1 MGSTLIP
8 VVTTVEFPVPHTIPT
23 IVMQFILG
31 SPNCITNDKNYNT
44 YSSKLSFMN
53 QVISIRVPEETRSEM
68 KKLRQVINWNLE
80 IRAFIQ
86 KRIDDK
92 KKDDVLTSVTKH
104 LQKNPTLPSGSAAH
118 LVRTDRD
125 SH

>member
-1 MGSTLIP
+1 MT
-8 VVTTVEFPVPHTIPT
+8 
-23 IVMQFILG
+23 
-31 SPNCITNDKNYNT
+31 
-44 YSSKLSFMN
+44 

-68 KKLRQVINWNLE
+68 KKLRRVINWNQE

-86 KRIDDK
+86 KRVDDK
-92 KKDDVLTSVTKH
+92 IRDDVLASVTKH
-104 LQKNPTLPSGSAAH
+104 LKKNPALPSGSAAQ

>member
-1 MGSTLIP
+1 
-8 VVTTVEFPVPHTIPT
+8 
-23 IVMQFILG
+23 
-31 SPNCITNDKNYNT
+31 
-44 YSSKLSFMN
+44 MN

-68 KKLRQVINWNLE
+68 KKLRRFINWNQE

-86 KRIDDK
+86 KRVDDK
-92 KKDDVLTSVTKH
+92 RKDDVLASVTELLK
-104 LQKNPTLPSGSAAH
+104 KNPAVSSGSAAQ

>member
-1 MGSTLIP
+1 
-8 VVTTVEFPVPHTIPT
+8 
-23 IVMQFILG
+23 
-31 SPNCITNDKNYNT
+31 
-44 YSSKLSFMN
+44 MN

-68 KKLRQVINWNLE
+68 KKLRRVINWNLE

-92 KKDDVLTSVTKH
+92 RKDDVLTSVTKH